1 MQALLARGASVAA
14 TNGAQMTPLLVA
26 AFARKTAVVEAL
38 LAAGADVIAP
48 LCALS
53 SVLPKKSP
61 PATDCRIRRILLV
74 SMKLTRILPKN
85 S

>member
-53 SVLPKKSP
+53 SVLPEKRVTLRP
-61 PATDCRIRRILLV
+61 
-74 SMKLTRILPKN
+74 LTVEFGEFYSSR
-85 S
+85 